1 MMHGDEGQ
9 LDRIAFQETVVKAAA
24 ECLNDKG
31 FDRVTIEDVA
41 GQAGVEVEDVKT
53 AFGDMSLLVY
63 AVQMDKLDD
72 MTNDYL
78 STMPDAP
85 LEEKVLHL
93 IRKRTR
99 FAMENSEGSTH
110 FYCKGLQ
117 GEQPWSDALDRT
129 IWQLSVHLATLFEH
143 GVRQGEVR
151 SDLDVSVA
159 VKTLVSIYLAGVVT
173 IGLRANKF
181 DLRAVLDFLEPQIGL
196 FLSGLSSCE
205 LPGRA

>member
-1 MMHGDEGQ
+1 MRGDEDQ
-9 LDRIAFQETVVKAAA
+9 LDRITFQDTVVKAAA
-24 ECLNDKG
+24 ICLKDKG
-31 FDRVTIEDVA
+31 LENVTFDDVA
-41 GQAGVEVEDVKT
+41 EHAGMAVEDVKT
-53 AFGDMSLLVY
+53 AFGDMALLIY

-78 STMPDAP
+78 ATMPEAS

-93 IRKRTR
+93 IRKRTY

-129 IWQLSVHLATLFEH
+129 IWQLSVHLATLFAH
-143 GVRQGEVR
+143 GVRKGEVR
-151 SDLDVSVA
+151 SDLDVSVG

-173 IGLRANKF
+173 IGLRARKF
-181 DLRAVLDFLEPQIGL
+181 DIQAVLEFLEPQIRL
-196 FLSGLSSCE
+196 FLAGLRPCM
-205 LPGRA
+205 LPDQS

>member
-1 MMHGDEGQ
+1 MLGEKDQ
-9 LDRIAFQETVVKAAA
+9 LERIAFQETVVKAAA
-24 ECLNDKG
+24 ASLKDKG
-31 FDRVTIEDVA
+31 LDRITLEDVA
-41 GQAGVEVEDVKT
+41 ERANVSPEDVKA
-53 AFGDMSLLVY
+53 AFGDLSLLVY

-72 MTNDYL
+72 LTNDYL
-78 STMPDAP
+78 ATMPDAP

-93 IRKRTR
+93 IRKRTM

-143 GVRQGEVR
+143 GVRKGEVR
-151 SDLDVSVA
+151 SEIDVSVA

-173 IGLRANKF
+173 IGLRASEFN
-181 DLRAVLDFLEPQIGL
+181 LQAVLDFLEPQIRL
-196 FLSGLSSCE
+196 FLSGLCPCK
-205 LPGRA
+205 LPV